1 MIQQTLL
8 VIKPDAVKRKLIG
21 EIINR
26 FELKGFNIIKL
37 KLFLFTKTQAE
48 LFYSAH
54 KNKKFFSEL
63 VSFITSGNSVA
74 IIIKGNNAINTTR
87 QMIGSTKSFEAEPGS
102 IRGDYGLG
110 ISNNIVH
117 ASDSSTNFKKEQNII
132 FKKQ

>member
-21 EIINR
+21 DIIKR
-26 FELKGFNIIKL
+26 FELKGFNIIQL

-48 LFYSAH
+48 SFYSVH
-54 KNKKFFSEL
+54 KNKIFFSEL

-117 ASDSSTNFKKEQNII
+117 ASDSSINFKKEKNII
-132 FKKQ
+132 FKK